1 MTGEDTTGERG
12 VGDKG
17 DVQLL
22 ARLHDADLGI
32 LDIEGEWRVF
42 DLVGGDG
49 MDRVGTAEGSGG
61 SLRDT
66 QVLDLASP
74 RENQK

>member
-1 MTGEDTTGERG
+1 MAGKDTTGERR

-22 ARLHDADLGI
+22 AGLHDADLGV

-49 MDRVGTAEGSGG
+49 VNGVGTAEGSGG

-66 QVLDLASP
+66 QVLDLARP
-74 RENQK
+74 MED

>member
-22 ARLHDADLGI
+22 AGLHDPDLGI

-49 MDRVGTAEGSGG
+49 MDRVGAAEGSGG

>member
-1 MTGEDTTGERG
+1 MAGKDTTGERR

-22 ARLHDADLGI
+22 AGLHDADLGV

-42 DLVGGDG
+42 DLICGDG
-49 MDRVGTAEGSGG
+49 VDGVCAAEGSGG

-74 RENQK
+74 GEN